1 MNAGARAVTDSFTI
15 RIGGEAG
22 QGTATAAEILAKI
35 FLKLGYHLFT
45 SKEYASQIQG
55 GHNYHN
61 LRVSIN
67 PVKAETKWINYLLA
81 FNEFTLTKHKEFIA
95 EKGII
100 FYDEQYTSTL
110 KKNKSINS
118 VSLPWQKLKQQYPQ
132 LLNAVFVGAIVKALG
147 IDFNLL
153 SEAVQEKFQHKLE
166 LQKMFLEAAK
176 TGFGLT
182 AVSAQN
188 KIPPL
193 QSGLNLNYLTG
204 KDAIVKGALKAGLTF
219 HAQYP
224 MTPVSGIL
232 HSLVQ
237 EAIKNKNLKVVQP
250 EDEIAVIS
258 MALGAS
264 YTGARAMIA
273 TAGGGFALMVESL
286 GLAGMAE
293 IPLVIIEGQRP
304 GPATGLPTK
313 TEQGDLLFVLNA
325 APGDFPKVIIAP
337 RNAEECY
344 TETKRAFYLAEK
356 YQLPVIVLVDKHLAE
371 SFQSLDLV
379 KEEKVFQ
386 FDYPKRINILNEVK
400 ASYLNSDGLFKR
412 YGSLSR
418 TIPGTKSGIYTCAG
432 DEHDSVGYITEEP
445 EIRVQMMQRRMHK
458 LDLIAKELPKPELV
472 GDKKAKTTILCWGNN
487 FEAVKEALER
497 LNSHRLNILALKY
510 LWPFPAKEVKKLL
523 ASSKRLILLENN
535 YSGQLGQLITQ
546 KTGIEIKDKILRY
559 DGLPFTVEEVYAELK
574 KRLK

>member
-1 MNAGARAVTDSFTI
+1 MSADSFTI

-61 LRVSIN
+61 LRVSTK
-67 PVKAETKWINYLLA
+67 PVKAETKEIDYLLA
-81 FNEFTLTKHKEFIA
+81 FNEFTLTKHQEFVA

-100 FYDEQYTSTL
+100 FYDQQYSSAL
-110 KKNKSINS
+110 KKKKSIAS
-118 VSLPWQKLKQQYPQ
+118 VSIPWQKLKQQYPQ
-132 LLNAVFVGAIVKALG
+132 LLNAIFVGATVKALG
-147 IDFNLL
+147 IDFSCL
-153 SEAVQEKFQHKLE
+153 SEAVQEKFKHKSE
-166 LQKMFLEAAK
+166 LQKIFLEAAK
-176 TGFGLT
+176 TGFELT
-182 AVSAQN
+182 SAKTQI
-188 KIPPL
+188 KPL
-193 QSGLNLNYLTG
+193 SSKFNSTYLTG

-264 YTGARAMIA
+264 YAGARAMIA

-325 APGDFPKVIIAP
+325 APGDFPKVVIAP

-371 SFQSLDLV
+371 SFQSLDLE
-379 KEEKVFQ
+379 KEEKEFQ
-386 FDYPKRINILNEVK
+386 FDYSKRINILTEVK
-400 ASYLNSDGLFKR
+400 KYDLNPDGLFKR
-412 YGSLSR
+412 YDHSFR
-418 TIPGTKSGIYTCAG
+418 TIPGTKNGIYTCAG

-445 EIRVQMMQRRMHK
+445 QIRIKMMQRRMHK

-472 GDKKAKTTILCWGNN
+472 GDKKAKITLLCWGNN
-487 FEAVKEALER
+487 FETVKEAMER
-497 LNSHRLNILALKY
+497 LNSKKLNILALKY
-510 LWPFPAKEVKKLL
+510 LWPFPAQEVQKLL
-523 ASSKRLILLENN
+523 ASSKHLILFENN
-535 YSGQLGQLITQ
+535 YTGQLGQLITQ
-546 KTGIEIKDKILRY
+546 KTGLEIEDKILGY
-559 DGLPFTVEEVYAELK
+559 DGLPFTVEEVYTELK

>member
-1 MNAGARAVTDSFTI
+1 MSSDAFTI
-15 RIGGEAG
+15 RVGGEAG

-35 FLKLGYHLFT
+35 FLRLGYHLFT

-61 LRVSIN
+61 LRVSTK
-67 PVKAETKWINYLLA
+67 PVKAETKEINYLLA
-81 FNEFTLTKHKEFIA
+81 FNEFTLTKHQEFVA

-100 FYDEQYTSTL
+100 FYDQQYSSAL
-110 KKNKSINS
+110 KKKKSINS
-118 VSLPWQKLKQQYPQ
+118 VPIPWQKLKPGQTI
-132 LLNAVFVGAIVKALG
+132 LMNAIFVGAIVKALG

-153 SEAVQEKFQHKLE
+153 AETVREKFQHKPE
-166 LQKMFLEAAK
+166 LQKIFLEAAK
-176 TGFGLT
+176 SGFELT
-182 AVSAQN
+182 STKTQI
-188 KIPPL
+188 KPL
-193 QSGLNLNYLTG
+193 PSLTLNYLTG

-264 YTGARAMIA
+264 YAGARAMIA
-273 TAGGGFALMVESL
+273 TSGGGFALMVESL

-325 APGDFPKVIIAP
+325 APGDFPKVVIAP

-371 SFQSLDLV
+371 SFQSLNLEQ
-379 KEEKVFQ
+379 EEKEFQ
-386 FDYPKRINILNEVK
+386 FDYSKRINILNEIK
-400 ASYLNSDGLFKR
+400 ASELNPDGLFKR
-412 YGSLSR
+412 YDSLSR
-418 TIPGTKSGIYTCAG
+418 TIPGTKNGIYTCAG

-445 EIRVQMMQRRMHK
+445 EIRIQMMQRRMHK

-472 GDKKAKTTILCWGNN
+472 GDKKAKTTVLCWGNN
-487 FEAVKEALER
+487 FEAVTEAMER
-497 LNSHRLNILALKY
+497 LDSKKLNCLALKY
-510 LWPFPAKEVKKLL
+510 FSPFPAKEVKKLL
-523 ASSKRLILLENN
+523 ASSKRLILIENN
-535 YSGQLGQLITQ
+535 YTGQLGQLIAQ

-559 DGLPFTVEEVYAELK
+559 DGLPFTVEDVYSELK

>member
-1 MNAGARAVTDSFTI
+1 MSAIPLAAESFTI

-22 QGTATAAEILAKI
+22 QGTATTAEILAKI
-35 FLKLGYHLFT
+35 FLRLGYHLFT

-61 LRVSIN
+61 LRVSTQ
-67 PVKAETKWINYLLA
+67 PVKAETKEINYLLA
-81 FNEFTLTKHKEFIA
+81 FNEFTLTKHQEFVA

-100 FYDEQYTSTL
+100 FYDQQYSSAL
-110 KKNKSINS
+110 KRKKSVNS
-118 VSLPWQKLKQQYPQ
+118 VSLPWQKLKQGHIT
-132 LLNAVFVGAIVKALG
+132 LMNAIFVGAIVKALG
-147 IDFNLL
+147 LDFNLL
-153 SEAVQEKFQHKLE
+153 SEAVQEKFKHKLE

-182 AVSAQN
+182 ST
-188 KIPPL
+188 KIQIKPL
-193 QSGLNLNYLTG
+193 SSKFNLAYLTG

-264 YTGARAMIA
+264 YAGARAMIA

-325 APGDFPKVIIAP
+325 APGDFPKVVVAP

-379 KEEKVFQ
+379 KEEKEFR
-386 FDYPKRINILNEVK
+386 FDSTKRINLLPEVK
-400 ASYLNSDGLFKR
+400 TSDLNPDGLFKR
-412 YGSLSR
+412 YDNSSR
-418 TIPGTKSGIYTCAG
+418 TIPGTKNGMYTCAG
-432 DEHDSVGYITEEP
+432 DEHDAVGYITEEP
-445 EIRVQMMQRRMHK
+445 EIRIQMMQRRMHK
-458 LDLIAKELPKPELV
+458 LDLIAKELPQPELV
-472 GDKKAKTTILCWGNN
+472 GNKKAKTTLLCWGNN
-487 FEAVKEALER
+487 FEAVKEAMER
-497 LNSHRLNILALKY
+497 LDSKKLNCLALKY
-510 LWPFPAKEVKKLL
+510 LWPFPTKEVKKLL
-523 ASSKRLILLENN
+523 AASKGLILIENN

-559 DGLPFTVEEVYAELK
+559 DGLPFTVEEIYAELK